1 MFRNL
6 VYLISAVL
14 LTGLCLY
21 AIYDFILLEH
31 ETWRN
36 IITCIIS
43 LMSSWLLYNELDF
56 SDRSWE

>member
-6 VYLISAVL
+6 VYLTVAIS
-14 LTGLCLY
+14 LTGLYLY
-21 AIYDFILLEH
+21 SIYDFIVLEH